1 MLKRIALLLL
11 CVCAAMNAAPSE
23 AVTKLRLGNKM
34 IEDHYESQ
42 ALKMMAENVK
52 TRTNGEV
59 EIQCYFGEVLGD
71 NKKQIENMVRGV
83 QDFYADGYGYYD
95 MYSPL
100 MRVSSLPYLFRDNEH
115 YRHFLLSDV
124 EKEIEEPLLKKA
136 GLRVVD
142 RKRNWLRGPFRVIAS
157 RKPIRSLEDLQG
169 LKLRMNS
176 NPTSVKAWEALG
188 CAVTVI
194 PYSETYL
201 ALKQGTVD
209 AVTCPVVDAYFQK
222 FCEVAPYLTVTNE
235 YPQQVAVVMNDR
247 KFQRLTA
254 EQQEILLDEIDKAG
268 DYVTEQANKRS
279 AEIIELMKKE
289 YNVEI
294 IEVDLAP
301 WRAKMGGFLEEL
313 ENSNYIPKGFAGRIR
328 AIQ

>member
-1 MLKRIALLLL
+1 MLKRIVLFLL
-11 CVCAAMNAAPSE
+11 CVFTSMSSIPSE
-23 AVTKLRLGNKM
+23 AIMRLRLGNKM
-34 IEDHYESQ
+34 FEDHYESQ
-42 ALKMMAENVK
+42 ALKMIAENVK

-59 EIQCYFGEVLGD
+59 EIQCYFGEVLGS

-83 QDFYADGYGYYD
+83 QDFYADGYGYYE

-100 MRVSSLPYLFRDNEH
+100 ICVAALPYLFRDNEH
-115 YRHFLLSDV
+115 YQHFLLSDI
-124 EKEIEEPLLKKA
+124 EKEIEELMLEKA
-136 GLRVVD
+136 GLRVVSK
-142 RKRNWLRGPFRVIAS
+142 KRNWLRGPFRVIAS

-176 NPTSVKAWEALG
+176 NPISVKAWETLG

-209 AVTCPVVDAYFQK
+209 ALTCPVVDAYFQK
-222 FCEVAPYLTVTNE
+222 FCEVAPYLTITNE
-235 YPQQVAVVMNDR
+235 SPQQVAVVMNDH
-247 KFQRLTA
+247 KFQQLTE
-254 EQQEILLDEIDKAG
+254 EQREILLEEIDKAG

-279 AEIIELMKKE
+279 VEIIEIMKKE
-289 YNVEI
+289 HNVKM

-301 WRAKMGGFLEEL
+301 WRAKMDEFLKDL
-313 ENSNYIPKGFAGRIR
+313 ENSHYLPNGFVDCVR